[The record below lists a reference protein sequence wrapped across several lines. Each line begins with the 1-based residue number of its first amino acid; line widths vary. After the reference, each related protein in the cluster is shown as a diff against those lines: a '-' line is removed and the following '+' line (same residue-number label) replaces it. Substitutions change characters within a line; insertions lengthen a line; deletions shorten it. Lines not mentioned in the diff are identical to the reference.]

1 MPGEPSTNN
10 PTADPPGSSTS
21 CASRRRKTSRVN
33 SNKCLG
39 TRAAGPQGSSCHSKG
54 PRIPALSTGSGSP
67 SRHPQS
73 AAPQTCQHK
82 NFGIHRASRPIR
94 VTNLVFAPNRYMQFL
109 TRTHEEMKA
118 TCNSSKHAISG
129 AASACASRFQS
140 LQQSSP
146 TGRSPHRSAGK

>member
-1 MPGEPSTNN
+1 MWLQLPLIAWRAIHY

-21 CASRRRKTSRVN
+21 CTSRRRKTSRVN

-39 TRAAGPQGSSCHSKG
+39 TRRAAGPQGHRAQAATASKG
-54 PRIPALSTGSGSP
+54 PRILALSTGSGSP

-94 VTNLVFAPNRYMQFL
+94 RTNLVFAPNRYMQFL
-109 TRTHEEMKA
+109 RITHEEMKA
-118 TCNSSKHAISG
+118 TCNSSKHAISTRG
-129 AASACASRFQS
+129 GQCLCQ
-140 LQQSSP
+140 
-146 TGRSPHRSAGK
+146 